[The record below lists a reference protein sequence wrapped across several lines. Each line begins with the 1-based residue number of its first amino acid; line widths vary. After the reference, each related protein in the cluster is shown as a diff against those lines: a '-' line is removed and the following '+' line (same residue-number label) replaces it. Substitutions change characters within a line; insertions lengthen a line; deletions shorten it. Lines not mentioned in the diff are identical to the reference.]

1 MPLNPFLIMKTKFDL
16 LKESNVLWFNHK
28 KNYVRTDEVVYLK
41 SFDNYT
47 KFYLINGRQI
57 MSSHTMKIYEQQ
69 LLNKGDFT
77 RVHRGT
83 LLNLKYL
90 KKFEKNPEGN
100 WACLSTGER
109 IFVSRRKIKKF
120 EELTPANFFEN

>member
-1 MPLNPFLIMKTKFDL
+1 MKTKNDVIQ
-16 LKESNVLWFNHK
+16 ESNVLWFNHK
-28 KNYVRTDEVVYLK
+28 KKCVRTDEVVYLK

-47 KFYLINGRQI
+47 KFYLSNGKQI

-69 LLNKGDFT
+69 LLNKGDFS

-90 KKFEKNPEGN
+90 TKFEKNPEGN
-100 WACLSTGER
+100 WAHLSTGER

-120 EELTPANFFEN
+120 EEQTPSNFFKS

>member
-1 MPLNPFLIMKTKFDL
+1 MKTNTEVA
-16 LKESNVLWFNHK
+16 KESNLLWFDHRK
-28 KNYVRTDEVVYLK
+28 KCVRADDVVYLK

-47 KFYLINGRQI
+47 RFYMNNGRQF
-57 MSSHTMKIYEQQ
+57 MSSHTMKIFEER
-69 LLNKGDFT
+69 LLTKGVFS

-100 WACLSTGER
+100 WACLSTGEK
-109 IFVSRRKIKKF
+109 IFVSRRKLKKF
-120 EELTPANFFEN
+120 EGHFLQTP

>member
-1 MPLNPFLIMKTKFDL
+1 MKTRTDI
-16 LKESNVLWFNHK
+16 LKEPNVLWFNHNK
-28 KNYVRTDEVVYLK
+28 KCVYTDDVVYLK

-47 KFYLINGRQI
+47 KFYLSNGRQFL
-57 MSSHTMKIYEQQ
+57 SSHTMKVYEQRLQ
-69 LLNKGDFT
+69 NKGDFT

-90 KKFEKNPEGN
+90 TKFERNPEGN

-109 IFVSRRKIKKF
+109 IFVSRRKLKKF
-120 EELTPANFFEN
+120 EESVPSNFFES

>member
-1 MPLNPFLIMKTKFDL
+1 MKTKTDVTP
-16 LKESNVLWFNHK
+16 EPSVLWFNHK
-28 KNYVRTDEVVYLK
+28 KKCVRTDDVVYLK

-47 KFYLINGRQI
+47 RFYLSNGRQFL
-57 MSSHTMKIYEQQ
+57 SSHTMKIYEQQ
-69 LLNKGDFT
+69 LQSKGDFT

-90 KKFEKNPEGN
+90 TKFEKNTEGN
-100 WACLSTGER
+100 WACLSTGEK

-120 EELTPANFFEN
+120 EEHTSSNFSEN

>member
-1 MPLNPFLIMKTKFDL
+1 MKTNTEVA
-16 LKESNVLWFNHK
+16 KESNFLWFNHRK
-28 KNYVRTDEVVYLK
+28 KCVRADEVVYLK
-41 SFDNYT
+41 SCDNYT
-47 KFYLINGRQI
+47 RFYLKNGKQF

-90 KKFEKNPEGN
+90 TKFEKNTEGN
-100 WACLSTGER
+100 WAYLSTGER
-109 IFVSRRKIKKF
+109 IFVSRRKLKKF
-120 EELTPANFFEN
+120 EGVYPQTSQQG

>member
-1 MPLNPFLIMKTKFDL
+1 MKTKNDVTQ
-16 LKESNVLWFNHK
+16 ESNVLWFNHK

-41 SFDNYT
+41 SIENYT
-47 KFYLINGRQI
+47 KFYLRNGRQFI
-57 MSSHTMKIYEQQ
+57 SSHTMKIYEQQ
-69 LLNKGDFT
+69 LQNTGNFT

-90 KKFEKNPEGN
+90 TKFEKDTEGN
-100 WACLSTGER
+100 WAYLSTGER

-120 EELTPANFFEN
+120 EGIAPANLFEV